1 MAREKMAPDLFN
13 SIKASSTNGSTKID
27 GQVEKSFIQIKSKGD
42 YPLLRLT
49 DVRNEQVSIA
59 NLWEHFELTRM
70 NKELLLPLNGNEL
83 LFNNSDRATGSNEDL
98 LRGLTNFVWDFGKIP
113 IKSGGKDKP
122 RKIRLTLQNIGG
134 VQADWCF
141 KMPNDSEIQ
150 LEKWVDE
157 GVPDEEKA
165 FEKHVLEKKIFTIET
180 RKGSLAPGEQ
190 MDVTVCYYPKEVR
203 KHHLNIQFQIING
216 KPLSITFKGETL
228 HRRA

>member
-1 MAREKMAPDLFN
+1 M
-13 SIKASSTNGSTKID
+13 
-27 GQVEKSFIQIKSKGD
+27 
-42 YPLLRLT
+42 LRLT

-59 NLWEHFELTRM
+59 NLWEHFQLTEM
-70 NKELLLPLNGNEL
+70 NKALLLPLNSQEL
-83 LFNNSDRATGSNEDL
+83 LFNNSDKATGSNEDL

-165 FEKHVLEKKIFTIET
+165 FEKHVLDKKIFTIET
-180 RKGSLAPGEQ
+180 RKGSLAPG
-190 MDVTVCYYPKEVR
+190 
-203 KHHLNIQFQIING
+203 
-216 KPLSITFKGETL
+216 
-228 HRRA
+228 